1 MELGARVGVYR
12 GDAQLTASFLL
23 SDGSFSLY
31 VPVTGGVAEATNQT
45 AWTQSLSDLQHL
57 WGFVTAPANAVKCYM
72 EVRVKRTSTAAPTD
86 LYVALPY
93 IGKAGAAQTTHSPWN
108 QGVFITPSE
117 ITTWI
122 ANATIGNAQ
131 IGGNLWSTNW
141 NYAGGTGWLLDRS
154 GNFYGNNIYARGD
167 IEASSL
173 KAGVAMVDSLH
184 LKGSAVIIPLQV
196 SYSAKSI
203 NLPYAQGVWH
213 SADVFQYTLS
223 LSGGGLFKVSFSGT
237 FYIDHWTGHA
247 NYGSGSLTKAVRI
260 YINGA
265 LVETVL
271 DNRPLGASTSL
282 TGSIPDRFYWLGAGN
297 QTFLIRME
305 ALMAD
310 GGARVA
316 CAAGT
321 VSIQSF
327 QTGSSSV

>member
-1 MELGARVGVYR
+1 VKALVIVRGQGINNNDPYVFFSRVYFGMAHAGQTEASPWSPGR
-12 GDAQLTASFLL
+12 GISQITASN
-23 SDGSFSLY
+23 
-31 VPVTGGVAEATNQT
+31 VTTYI
-45 AWTQSLSDLQHL
+45 D
-57 WGFVTAPANAVKCYM
+57 NA
-72 EVRVKRTSTAAPTD
+72 
-86 LYVALPY
+86 AL
-93 IGKAGAAQTTHSPWN
+93 
-108 QGVFITPSE
+108 
-117 ITTWI
+117 
-122 ANATIGNAQ
+122 GNAQ

-141 NYAGGTGWLLDRS
+141 SGWGGSGWLLDRS

-173 KAGVAMVDSLH
+173 KADTAMVDTLH
-184 LKGSAVIIPLQV
+184 LKGSAVIIPLQI

-223 LSGGGLFKVSFSGT
+223 LSGGGLFKFSFSGT
-237 FYIDHWTGHA
+237 FSIDHWTGHA
-247 NYGSGSLTKAVRI
+247 NYGSGSLTKVVRI

-271 DNRPLGASTSL
+271 DNLPLGASASL
-282 TGSIPDRFYWLGAGN
+282 TGSIPDRFYWLEAGN